1 MNTDNTCVVVV
12 PCSGIGKP
20 FGTVS
25 REAAYELCEE
35 LRPGTT
41 RLVALAKLVL
51 GDAAA
56 RELLAKYPAVTID
69 GCKQMCASKMVKQSG
84 GTVAHEVAVLDV
96 FRRHKDLKPEGIAR
110 LNGAGQELARVL
122 AGEIAASLDD
132 GEPPGH
138 ARLAFPDGKTG
149 SQPVL
154 SDSAFCLSDSETAGW
169 KPAGHDRRD
178 ACPPAKLTALGEPP
192 VKGAGDV

>member
-1 MNTDNTCVVVV
+1 MIASKETVVVV

-35 LRPGTT
+35 LRPEST

-51 GDAAA
+51 GDASA
-56 RELLAKYPAVTID
+56 RELLARYPAVTID

-96 FRRHKDLKPEGIAR
+96 FRRHKDLKPEGIAE
-110 LNGAGQELARVL
+110 LNEAGQKLARVL
-122 AGEIAASLDD
+122 AEEVAASLDGD
-132 GEPPGH
+132 E
-138 ARLAFPDGKTG
+138 
-149 SQPVL
+149 Q
-154 SDSAFCLSDSETAGW
+154 
-169 KPAGHDRRD
+169 
-178 ACPPAKLTALGEPP
+178 P
-192 VKGAGDV
+192 VKGASHV